1 MLREFLDLIVMQLK
15 MIKAYLPI
23 FLFFSIL
30 FPIGF
35 MLVFGYISV
44 KELTPYIVAGTI
56 TFYISVGVLT
66 SVAQSL
72 GFERNSGRF
81 SLMVATGIPKEL
93 YAISIALSNGLAT
106 IIMVPI
112 ILALGA
118 YFLHVVIG
126 SVLYLI
132 VALVSAIFMAS
143 MFGMTLGLGIK
154 NMYAVNQYSTI
165 IGFVLSFFA
174 PVYFPL
180 TFIPLPFRYLT
191 YIEPTTY
198 VSQALYYAFTGSPLS
213 LVWSLGIVIIGII
226 FVIISRYVMKGS

>member
-15 MIKAYLPI
+15 MIKAYLPV

-132 VALVSAIFMAS
+132 VALVSAIFMGS

-198 VSQALYYAFTGSPLS
+198 VSQALYNAFIGNPLS
-213 LVWSLGIVIIGII
+213 LLWSLGIVIIGVI

>member
-15 MIKAYLPI
+15 MIKAYLPV

-44 KELTPYIVAGTI
+44 KELSPYIVAGTI
-56 TFYISVGVLT
+56 TFYVSVGVLT

-106 IIMVPI
+106 LIMIPI

-126 SVLYLI
+126 SVLYLV

-198 VSQALYYAFTGSPLS
+198 VSQALYNAFIGNPLS
-213 LVWSLGIVIIGII
+213 LLWSLGIVIIGII
-226 FVIISRYVMKGS
+226 FMIISRYVMKGS

>member
-15 MIKAYLPI
+15 MIKAYLPV

-106 IIMVPI
+106 LIMVPI

-132 VALVSAIFMAS
+132 VALVSAIFMGS

-198 VSQALYYAFTGSPLS
+198 VSQALYNAFIGNPLS
-213 LVWSLGIVIIGII
+213 LLWSLGIVIIGVI